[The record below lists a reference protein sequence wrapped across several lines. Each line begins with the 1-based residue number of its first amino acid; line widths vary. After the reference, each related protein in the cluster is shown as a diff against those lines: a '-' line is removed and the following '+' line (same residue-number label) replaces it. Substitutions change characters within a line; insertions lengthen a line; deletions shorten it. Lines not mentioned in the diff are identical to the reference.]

1 MDQRAAAME
10 GVQGL
15 EGIASSALMED
26 PRSLQIVAVGGDRG
40 EEEQPI
46 TQVGSVENEI
56 P

>member
-1 MDQRAAAME
+1 MDQRATAME

-15 EGIASSALMED
+15 EGMASSALMED